1 MAQIYNSDLTKELID
16 GAKIQTSR
24 EYPPN
29 QLADKVVPTL
39 EVNPKIL
46 QKLNYTHSNTATNAT
61 SATIYTTPTDQDFY
75 LSAVALAIIKDATS
89 TSTKSA
95 VTATINGVA
104 QDLLSIPGITLTA
117 QTAEMSLSLP
127 RDLKIDRNTN
137 IVVTNSTNVA
147 NILAT
152 GVIFGYLVYNTTA

>member
-1 MAQIYNSDLTKELID
+1 MAQIYNSDLIKGMAND
-16 GAKIQTSR
+16 AQIQLNR
-24 EYPPN
+24 DYPPQ
-29 QLADKVVPTL
+29 QLADKVVPVMET
-39 EVNPKIL
+39 NPRIL

-89 TSTKSA
+89 TSVKSA
-95 VTATINGVA
+95 ITATINGVA
-104 QDLLSIPGITLTA
+104 QDLLSIPEITLTA
-117 QTAEMSLSLP
+117 QTAQMSLAFPKDIL
-127 RDLKIDRNTN
+127 IDKGTN

-152 GVIFGYLVYNTTA
+152 GVIFGYLIYNIN

>member
-1 MAQIYNSDLTKELID
+1 MAQIYNSDLTKELIE
-16 GAKIQTSR
+16 GAKIQTAFDVV
-24 EYPPN
+24 PN
-29 QLADKVVPTL
+29 QIAEKVVPTM

-46 QKLNYTHSNTATNAT
+46 QKLNYAHSNTATNAT
-61 SATIYTTPTDQDFY
+61 SVTIYTTPTDQDFY
-75 LSAVALAIIKDATS
+75 LSAVTLSLIKDVTS
-89 TSTKSA
+89 TSVKSA

-117 QTAEMSLSLP
+117 QTAQISLSLP
-127 RDLKIDRNTN
+127 RDLKIDRGTN